1 MAEDEPSLSLDRF
14 LDKAEKNRHILKEA
28 MAGWYS
34 AFQEIA
40 IAQSAIMTP
49 DVIRTS
55 HDKLALPVLLANCAY
70 AYFAAAVDIGLSAQI
85 GPCFALQRTCIESI
99 VYAYT
104 AMDRPEFGKLW
115 LRRDDS
121 PTDKR
126 DFRAKSSMTGKR
138 GLIDGLPDDGAVL
151 REAFSKLYETTISY
165 GAHPN
170 PNGALSGA
178 DIGQNEERVWVSK
191 GFFVNGLPL
200 QLALKST
207 AEVGYAMVWLE
218 DLMFDLHFAPVTLP
232 ERIDRMAQDVLR
244 ELKANRGN
252 APEESKSLG

>member
-1 MAEDEPSLSLDRF
+1 MGDGEPSLSLDCF
-14 LDKAEKNRHILKEA
+14 LEKAEKNRHILKDA

-49 DVIRTS
+49 DVIQTN

-85 GPCFALQRTCIESI
+85 GPCFALQRTCIESV
-99 VYAYT
+99 VYAH
-104 AMDRPEFGKLW
+104 AVMRRPELGSIWLW
-115 LRRDDS
+115 RDDS
-121 PTDKR
+121 PADKHR
-126 DFRAKSSMTGKR
+126 FDEKFKITVLM
-138 GLIDGLPDDGAVL
+138 DELPDAKTGL
-151 REAFSKLYETTISY
+151 REAIRELYRTTISY

-178 DIGQNEERVWVSK
+178 DIGENEERVWVSK

-218 DLMFDLHFAPVTLP
+218 DLMFGLHFAPVTLP

-244 ELKANRGN
+244 ELKTNQGN
-252 APEESKSLG
+252 VAEESKSNG